1 MRGRLAKRQRGQAML
16 EYALITGTV
25 VVGFAAA
32 SQLGVSQLWAEKIDQ
47 PRDTYFITLHF
58 NCPSG
63 LADCAGGIADSIDAI
78 NNQIATR

>member
-1 MRGRLAKRQRGQAML
+1 MRRATQRGQAML

-32 SQLGVSQLWAEKIDQ
+32 SQLGVSQLWVDKINE

-58 NCPSG
+58 SCPSG
-63 LADCAGGIADSIDAI
+63 LADCPGSIADSIDAI
-78 NNQIATR
+78 NNKIATR